1 MFQNTKALSNSER
14 ASELD
19 EMGTS
24 SDDGSHTDSQRFLDV
39 FSALS
44 LAPSS
49 CSVDA
54 SLAAV
59 PPYALVDE
67 RPVVEISNSSFENK
81 LADFYGGDIED
92 IAANPQR
99 YSRWVSEKAHAQRTL
114 HFASARSLFQ
124 RNRAFSA
131 ISLGTRA
138 SGF

>member
-1 MFQNTKALSNSER
+1 
-14 ASELD
+14 
-19 EMGTS
+19 
-24 SDDGSHTDSQRFLDV
+24 
-39 FSALS
+39 
-44 LAPSS
+44 
-49 CSVDA
+49 
-54 SLAAV
+54 
-59 PPYALVDE
+59 
-67 RPVVEISNSSFENK
+67 VVEISKSSFENK

-114 HFASARSLFQ
+114 HFASARSLFR